1 MALIAFSQ
9 ILKAQDTSRVK
20 ALNEVVISTS
30 RTEKEASTVPRSVTV
45 ISDQQIVASNVK
57 TLPELLSQM
66 ESIYIVGNG
75 MNAGGNQSVS
85 MRGTNT
91 NQTAILIDGILLN
104 DPSSPNNAFDIGDLT
119 LTSIER
125 IEIVR
130 GSNSALYGSGAI
142 GGSINIITKEKGD
155 KPFEAGV
162 DLRYGSDYAVN
173 NAFIRYSDKSGIY
186 GSIGLNTITSKG
198 FDATMDTSTLRPIQ
212 PRDLDDFHQTDFIG
226 KIGYDKKN
234 FKISLTAKSLEKFS
248 NIDNGAFSNDNNNT
262 LATNR
267 QVYQIKSQYILNP
280 KVTFQGN
287 LAYTANQRTNI
298 NDSSLV
304 ARDTAD
310 YFDHSYFKGI
320 NTGNNLQGEILSV
333 FKLKSL
339 NAVLG
344 LGLNNENMNMETEY
358 YYNDPS
364 YPYQSK
370 TNYADSN
377 LLQKNTYA
385 FFHGDYNF
393 EKQGFKA
400 LNLAAGM
407 RLNMHN
413 VYGNT
418 LAFEASPSYSKNGN
432 TIYASFTSG
441 FLNPSLYQLYAN
453 DQNTML
459 FGNKRLDPQHSK
471 SKEIGF
477 KTIVNKT
484 TYFTASV
491 FNITTR
497 KPIQYVN
504 LWDKNSML
512 DSLSYFDFKG
522 NTYLNLGK
530 QVNSGVDFSLSIKAN
545 EQLSLSLRYCYVS
558 SKFTVSSTD
567 IDTLASSGN
576 HIQLFE
582 GGTFLSKSYEEV
594 KMVRRPTN
602 TLNLVL
608 NYKPSEHL
616 SFRIDTRYIT
626 SRYDAFYNP
635 NLGPYGA
642 LDSKLID
649 GYTLLD
655 FHARY
660 FITNSISIGLKIDN
674 LLNTKYTEIIG
685 YRTRGTTTFLDFQVK
700 L

>member
-142 GGSINIITKEKGD
+142 GGSINIITKDRGD

-198 FDATMDTSTLRPIQ
+198 FDATVDTSTLRPIQ

-333 FKLKSL
+333 MQFW
-339 NAVLG
+339 A
-344 LGLNNENMNMETEY
+344 
-358 YYNDPS
+358 
-364 YPYQSK
+364 
-370 TNYADSN
+370 
-377 LLQKNTYA
+377 
-385 FFHGDYNF
+385 
-393 EKQGFKA
+393 
-400 LNLAAGM
+400 
-407 RLNMHN
+407 
-413 VYGNT
+413 
-418 LAFEASPSYSKNGN
+418 
-432 TIYASFTSG
+432 
-441 FLNPSLYQLYAN
+441 
-453 DQNTML
+453 
-459 FGNKRLDPQHSK
+459 
-471 SKEIGF
+471 
-477 KTIVNKT
+477 
-484 TYFTASV
+484 
-491 FNITTR
+491 
-497 KPIQYVN
+497 
-504 LWDKNSML
+504 
-512 DSLSYFDFKG
+512 
-522 NTYLNLGK
+522 
-530 QVNSGVDFSLSIKAN
+530 
-545 EQLSLSLRYCYVS
+545 
-558 SKFTVSSTD
+558 
-567 IDTLASSGN
+567 
-576 HIQLFE
+576 
-582 GGTFLSKSYEEV
+582 
-594 KMVRRPTN
+594 
-602 TLNLVL
+602 
-608 NYKPSEHL
+608 
-616 SFRIDTRYIT
+616 
-626 SRYDAFYNP
+626 
-635 NLGPYGA
+635 
-642 LDSKLID
+642 
-649 GYTLLD
+649 
-655 FHARY
+655 
-660 FITNSISIGLKIDN
+660 
-674 LLNTKYTEIIG
+674 
-685 YRTRGTTTFLDFQVK
+685 
-700 L
+700 